1 MYIHCKQAIFARV
14 TVFLSSHK
22 GCLLA
27 RLAPSARVHLPA
39 SAVPFST
46 PGATLYLYAFAPRA
60 FHSYTCCAACLAVSL
75 SSYSAGLA
83 PGLSLVVAC
92 WWCLRPVL
100 LLLLALLALLASL
113 ASCSCCCVWAVKLQ
127 IKYELCPGA
136 GGARGGR
143 VVMVAAGWL
152 VLVLSAARC
161 CWCPVLVVPGWCLQA
176 GGGCLSLFALPKYR
190 SPPRIYLT
198 RRHKIYRKLY
208 IIGGV

>member
-14 TVFLSSHK
+14 TVFLSIRI
-22 GCLLA
+22 GCFLKH
-27 RLAPSARVHLPA
+27 LAPSARVHLPA

-60 FHSYTCCAACLAVSL
+60 FHSCTCCAACLAVSL

-92 WWCLRPVL
+92 WWCLRPV
-100 LLLLALLALLASL
+100 LLLALLALLASL

-143 VVMVAAGWL
+143 VVMVVAGWL
-152 VLVLSAARC
+152 VMVLSAGR
-161 CWCPVLVVPGWCLQA
+161 VLVPGA
-176 GGGCLSLFALPKYR
+176 GGARMVPAGR
-190 SPPRIYLT
+190 
-198 RRHKIYRKLY
+198 
-208 IIGGV
+208 GGVLISICFAKVPQPASLLSHTKA